1 MQFSLA
7 TGARFPHWRTGA
19 ITLFLAGAACSSHAQ
34 FGSAGGPHRQHN
46 GQGQAGG
53 QAPQR
58 SQTRWEQFSRKL
70 YDLRVQLLITRE
82 QGPAWENF
90 RGRLLDMATAGPASQ
105 RVPDEQ
111 TAKDAFQ
118 QLLGDAQRRANALE
132 ALDTAAQGLLAQFS
146 PEQLQAADK
155 ALPALLAELGG
166 NRPRDDMR

>member
-1 MQFSLA
+1 MHFSWA
-7 TGARFPHWRTGA
+7 TGTTFPRWRMGA
-19 ITLFLAGAACSSHAQ
+19 MAFFLAGVACSSHAQ
-34 FGSAGGPHRQHN
+34 FGGAGGSPRQRN
-46 GQGQAGG
+46 SRGQAEG

-58 SQTRWEQFSRKL
+58 SQTRWEQLSRKL

-118 QLLGDAQRRANALE
+118 QLLGDAQRRANVLA
-132 ALDTAAQGLLAQFS
+132 ALDAAAQGLLAQFS

-155 ALPALLAELGG
+155 SLPALLAELGG
-166 NRPRDDMR
+166 NRPRDDTR